1 MRISDW
7 SSDVCSSDLTSPV
20 ENHPDSASGK
30 QGTASSGRFTPR
42 HPESARTLVHMGTG
56 KRGCCESCGWIL
68 RLGEAGGARS
78 ESICWQSRAWRLNPA
93 FCPYNNYHH
102 HFIKKT
108 LLKLSCSLHPLL
120 RPSAHC
126 R

>member
-56 KRGCCESCGWIL
+56 KRGCCDSCGWIL
-68 RLGEAGGARS
+68 RFGEAGGARS
-78 ESICWQSRAWRLNPA
+78 ASICWQERKSVVWGKSVSVRVDLGGRRIMK
-93 FCPYNNYHH
+93 NNM
-102 HFIKKT
+102 IERVNASKRKIN
-108 LLKLSCSLHPLL
+108 
-120 RPSAHC
+120 
-126 R
+126 